1 VILLIRFAEGA
12 MEAVAGSAAYGEAI
26 VFLGLGIK
34 HQVQR
39 LKKSVDAPCFSSAF

>member
-26 VFLGLGIK
+26 VFLGCF
-34 HQVQR
+34 R
-39 LKKSVDAPCFSSAF
+39 LSYGHLEK